1 MYIFIWTKKKSQ
13 KKRRKKSTKR
23 VIKEKEKTTPEAN
36 RPDCLNSPH
45 DQFFTYAF
53 SDKENLRDLLNQYI
67 PASVLSNIDLPSLS
81 VTKESYIDED
91 LRKNHS
97 DLLVTA
103 TLKENKGSSAV
114 LIYIL
119 LEHKGYPDKW
129 TVFQL
134 LKYMVRIWDKQQ
146 VLVRLLKRK
155 FSLSPEEEQEILAVH
170 DPDLLDNALDEI
182 ITAENKE
189 EVLGLMQ

>member
-1 MYIFIWTKKKSQ
+1 MSVYI
-13 KKRRKKSTKR
+13 
-23 VIKEKEKTTPEAN
+23 
-36 RPDCLNSPH
+36 
-45 DQFFTYAF
+45 YM
-53 SDKENLRDLLNQYI
+53 DKENLRDLLNQYL

-119 LEHKGYPDKW
+119 LEHKAYPDTW
-129 TVFQL
+129 TVFQI
-134 LKYMVRIWDKQQ
+134 LKYMVRIWEKQQ

-155 FSLSPEEEQEILAVH
+155 FGLSEEETKQIIAIQ
-170 DPDLLDNALDEI
+170 DPDILDKALDEI
-182 ITAENKE
+182 ITAGKKE
-189 EVLGLMQ
+189 EVLELL

>member
-1 MYIFIWTKKKSQ
+1 MYIFTWTKKKSQ

-23 VIKEKEKTTPEAN
+23 VIKEKEKTTQEGKLSSQA
-36 RPDCLNSPH
+36 NSPH

-53 SDKENLRDLLNQYI
+53 SDKENLRDLLNQYL

-119 LEHKGYPDKW
+119 LEHKAYPDKW

-134 LKYMVRIWDKQQ
+134 LKYMVRIWEKQQ

-155 FSLSPEEEQEILAVH
+155 FGLSEEETKQIIAFQ
-170 DPDLLDNALDEI
+170 DPDILDKALDEI
-182 ITAENKE
+182 ITAGKKE
-189 EVLGLMQ
+189 EVLELL